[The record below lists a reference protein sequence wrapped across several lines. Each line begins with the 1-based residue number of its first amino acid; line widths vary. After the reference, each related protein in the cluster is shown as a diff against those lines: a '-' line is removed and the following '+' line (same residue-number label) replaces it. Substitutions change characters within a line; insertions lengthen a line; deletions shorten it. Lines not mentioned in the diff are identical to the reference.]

1 MPVKFILNI
10 SPCYDPFQ
18 LLDTFMANSDYAFA
32 LSLTVC
38 EPHLDQQSN
47 TVSWPVIHWYCDLDM
62 SNEISVE
69 EVKAL
74 FGVEV
79 TFCTSGVLYQV
90 PKKQLSTIVE
100 INTMYGF
107 DPHSRVQIYASI
119 LIFLTWKS
127 LKIQLKL
134 FLVCEI

>member
-1 MPVKFILNI
+1 MFILDI
-10 SPCYDPFQ
+10 LPSYDPFQ
-18 LLDTFMANSDYAFA
+18 LLDTFMADNDFSFA

-38 EPHLDQQSN
+38 EPNLDQQSN

-69 EVKAL
+69 EVEAL

-79 TFCTSGVLYQV
+79 RFSADGDMYQI

-100 INTMYGF
+100 INTMFGF
-107 DPHSRVQIYASI
+107 DPTLKGADICKYFDLPRME
-119 LIFLTWKS
+119 IFKDPVVAIPG
-127 LKIQLKL
+127 K
-134 FLVCEI
+134 